1 MYPKKYVFFLFYAK
15 NRGCRC
21 GMNNGPFGD
30 KTEDIIYNNIKINA
44 FHRDLSFQS
53 RSTPAK
59 AGNLKL
65 F

>member
-1 MYPKKYVFFLFYAK
+1 
-15 NRGCRC
+15 
-21 GMNNGPFGD
+21 MNNGPFGD
-30 KTEDIIYNNIKINA
+30 KTEDIIYNNIKINV

-65 F
+65 CYAIF